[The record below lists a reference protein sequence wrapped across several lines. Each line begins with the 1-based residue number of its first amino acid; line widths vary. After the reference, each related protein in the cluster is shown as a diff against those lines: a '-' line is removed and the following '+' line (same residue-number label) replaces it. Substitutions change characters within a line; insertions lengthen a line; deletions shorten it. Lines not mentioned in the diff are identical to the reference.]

1 MKSTFEISFLVKEDI
16 IRQLLFQ
23 DLREFALSTPPLR
36 GRGQKKDEDIVHAL
50 SKVREYMRKT
60 VRSISGISV
69 RILRSVTHS
78 TRGPVVNMPMVYLLF
93 FQK

>member
-1 MKSTFEISFLVKEDI
+1 MPTF
-16 IRQLLFQ
+16 LFSLFVFQ
-23 DLREFALSTPPLR
+23 NTREKR
-36 GRGQKKDEDIVHAL
+36 KKEDIVHAHL
-50 SKVREYMRKT
+50 KKRDFMRKT
-60 VRSISGISV
+60 VRSISSISV

>member
-23 DLREFALSTPPLR
+23 DLREFALSTPSLR